1 MKVNFA
7 IIGTSN
13 ITETFL
19 EAAGSVKDF
28 NLKAVYSRSKEK
40 AEEYAKKHGAELS
53 FDSLDEL
60 ASHKEVDAVY
70 IASPNSLHASQ
81 SIQMMRSGKHVL
93 CEKTIASNL
102 REFDE
107 MQKTAFE
114 NRVVLLEAMRSVFSP
129 GFEVIRNNLSRLGT
143 IRRASFQYCQYS
155 SRYDKFKNGIVEN
168 VFNPAFSAGALM
180 DLGVYCVHP
189 LVALFGMPCK
199 VTGSCLKL
207 SNGVDGAGTVLV
219 EYDGMQGE
227 LIYSKITAS
236 NIPSQIQGE
245 DGTMV
250 IQEIHNPLQVTI
262 YGRGGQAEALDIT
275 GKENNLSY
283 ELEEFIRLVKDG
295 RYGHEYLR
303 NSRMEMELMDEARR
317 QQGIVFGADEI

>member
-7 IIGTSN
+7 IIGTSS
-13 ITETFL
+13 ISETFL
-19 EAAGSVKDF
+19 EAAKTVKDF
-28 NLKAVYSRSKEK
+28 NLKAVYSRSKAK

-53 FDSLDEL
+53 FDSLDEM
-60 ASHKEVDAVY
+60 ASRDGIDAVY

-102 REFDE
+102 KEFDE
-107 MQKTAFE
+107 MQTVAFE

-129 GFEVIRNNLSRLGT
+129 GFEAIKNNLPRLGT
-143 IRRASFQYCQYS
+143 IRRASFQFCQYS

-168 VFNPAFSAGALM
+168 VFNPAFSGGALM

-189 LVALFGMPCK
+189 LVALFGMPLK

-227 LIYSKITAS
+227 LVYSKITAS
-236 NIPSQIQGE
+236 NLPSQIQGE

-250 IQEIHNPLQVTI
+250 IHEIYNPLQVTI
-262 YGRGGQAEALDIT
+262 YGHGGQIERLDIA

-283 ELEEFIRLVKDG
+283 ELEEFISLVKEG
-295 RYGHEYLR
+295 KHEHPYLQ

-317 QQGIVFGADEI
+317 QQGIVFQ